1 MKSSFFIIA
10 LMGSW
15 LLAQGQTNPPAPQ
28 PQTGGAMQQPGATQP
43 QPAEQQSPQQQSAPA
58 GQPPATMPQQGAPTG
73 QQPASGAQPPGDSN
87 VASTLHVYAYPK
99 ANQPPDKQFKDETEC
114 YQSAQTAAPAEG
126 QQAAQQGQSSNAGKG
141 STAKGTAGGAAT
153 GAAIGGVAGDA
164 GKGAAIGAV
173 GGAAVGHR
181 KKKKAQGEA
190 EKQKQQQ
197 EQAQQAQV
205 TDNVKRAYTACMEAR
220 NYVVK

>member
-58 GQPPATMPQQGAPTG
+58 GQPPV
-73 QQPASGAQPPGDSN
+73 DSN